1 VKARLFLA
9 LALVSKYSAHAS
21 LKQTANRAVRFLQL
35 PCIVLICFCCETSA
49 QGVAE
54 PLFTL
59 KQVGPNVWAAISNR
73 AANTGFVIGDDGVV
87 VIDTTAS
94 VEADGDFS
102 PEHGKQLLAAIR
114 KMTNLPVKFVIN
126 THYHFDHVAANT
138 VFVDAG
144 ATVLAHRNVR
154 DWIHSENLRLFGNDI
169 EPQHKR
175 FIDAL
180 LPPAAT
186 YDQAVDLWLGSRE
199 IRIRSFPGHTGSDS
213 VVLIPD
219 AKVVFAGDLFWR
231 NMLPNMID
239 ASTKPW
245 IASLETLATNAG
257 YVFVP
262 GHGDIGT
269 AQDVAAFR
277 EYLVTLQK
285 LVSEYRA
292 QGKTGPS
299 LTQVVVPALA
309 GKYGQWEGFNL
320 AEPSILQME
329 TELSGRKRIPQ
340 AHP

>member
-1 VKARLFLA
+1 
-9 LALVSKYSAHAS
+9 
-21 LKQTANRAVRFLQL
+21 
-35 PCIVLICFCCETSA
+35 
-49 QGVAE
+49 
-54 PLFTL
+54 
-59 KQVGPNVWAAISNR
+59 
-73 AANTGFVIGDDGVV
+73 
-87 VIDTTAS
+87 
-94 VEADGDFS
+94 
-102 PEHGKQLLAAIR
+102 
-114 KMTNLPVKFVIN
+114 M
-126 THYHFDHVAANT
+126 
-138 VFVDAG
+138 
-144 ATVLAHRNVR
+144 
-154 DWIHSENLRLFGNDI
+154 
-169 EPQHKR
+169 
-175 FIDAL
+175 
-180 LPPAAT
+180 
-186 YDQAVDLWLGSRE
+186 
-199 IRIRSFPGHTGSDS
+199 
-213 VVLIPD
+213 LIPD

-257 YVFVP
+257 YAFVP

-340 AHP
+340 AQPVR